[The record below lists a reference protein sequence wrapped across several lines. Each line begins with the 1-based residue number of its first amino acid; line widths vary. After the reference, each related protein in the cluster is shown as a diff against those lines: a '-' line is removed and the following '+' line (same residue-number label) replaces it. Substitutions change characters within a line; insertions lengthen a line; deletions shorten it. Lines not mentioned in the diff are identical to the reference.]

1 MERPL
6 YINWIVDEEGITFE
20 DGKPLK
26 CYKLSYENDEKV
38 FDDWA
43 LHIRK
48 HYIEYDELIEDSTI
62 TGLSIEDY
70 LREYIIPQKQDKF
83 GPTARSNDISEILFS
98 DLFEFVLN
106 YEVPRCKQY
115 NRSGK
120 NESEHGTDIIAYK
133 FHNEE
138 KTPTKEDELVAIEVK
153 AKLSLKEICGVIQN
167 AAADSTKDEYRVAH
181 TLNYYRKKLRNMGK
195 VEESRYIER
204 FQQKAELPYK
214 ISYVG
219 AAISSRPEIENKIIA
234 GIKESDLQLK
244 VNQSIYYVHGADLM
258 NLAHQ
263 IYERCTK

>member
-6 YINWIVDEEGITFE
+6 YINWLVNEEGVTFE
-20 DGKPLK
+20 DGVALK
-26 CYKLSYENDEKV
+26 CYKLSYETDEAV

-48 HYIEYDELIEDSTI
+48 HYVEDDELTDDSVA

-70 LREYIIPQKQDKF
+70 LREYIIPQRQETF
-83 GPTARSNDISEILFS
+83 GPTARSNDISEILFA

-133 FHNEE
+133 FHSKE
-138 KTPTKEDELVAIEVK
+138 KTPAKEDELIAIEVK
-153 AKLSLKEICGVIQN
+153 ARLSSKEICETIQE
-167 AAADSTKDEYRVAH
+167 AATDSKKDEHRVAH

-195 VEESRYIER
+195 FDESNCVER
-204 FQQKAELPYK
+204 FQKK
-214 ISYVG
+214 DG
-219 AAISSRPEIENKIIA
+219 IA
-234 GIKESDLQLK
+234 L
-244 VNQSIYYVHGADLM
+244 
-258 NLAHQ
+258 
-263 IYERCTK
+263 

>member
-48 HYIEYDELIEDSTI
+48 HYIEDDELIEDSTI

-106 YEVPRCKQY
+106 YEVPRCK
-115 NRSGK
+115 
-120 NESEHGTDIIAYK
+120 
-133 FHNEE
+133 
-138 KTPTKEDELVAIEVK
+138 
-153 AKLSLKEICGVIQN
+153 
-167 AAADSTKDEYRVAH
+167 
-181 TLNYYRKKLRNMGK
+181 
-195 VEESRYIER
+195 
-204 FQQKAELPYK
+204 
-214 ISYVG
+214 
-219 AAISSRPEIENKIIA
+219 
-234 GIKESDLQLK
+234 
-244 VNQSIYYVHGADLM
+244 
-258 NLAHQ
+258 
-263 IYERCTK
+263 

>member
-48 HYIEYDELIEDSTI
+48 HYIEDDELIEDSTI
-62 TGLSIEDY
+62 TGLSI
-70 LREYIIPQKQDKF
+70 
-83 GPTARSNDISEILFS
+83 
-98 DLFEFVLN
+98 
-106 YEVPRCKQY
+106 
-115 NRSGK
+115 
-120 NESEHGTDIIAYK
+120 
-133 FHNEE
+133 
-138 KTPTKEDELVAIEVK
+138 
-153 AKLSLKEICGVIQN
+153 
-167 AAADSTKDEYRVAH
+167 
-181 TLNYYRKKLRNMGK
+181 
-195 VEESRYIER
+195 
-204 FQQKAELPYK
+204 
-214 ISYVG
+214 
-219 AAISSRPEIENKIIA
+219 
-234 GIKESDLQLK
+234 DLQLK